1 MTRSATITRTTGE
14 TDITVEWRLDGAGTT
29 DVATGVPF
37 FDHML
42 DAFGRHSLS
51 DLTVRATGDLTV
63 DAHHT
68 VEDVGICMGRAL
80 AEALGDKAGI
90 ARFGDAVI
98 PMDEALVMAAVDVSG
113 RPHLAYDVS
122 LPIEVIGTF
131 DTTLAEEFLRALA
144 INAGITLHVRSL
156 SGVNAHHIVEAS
168 FKAVARALASAVALD
183 PRVKGVPSTKGSL

>member
-14 TDITVEWRLDGAGTT
+14 TDITVEWSLDGAGTT
-29 DVATGVPF
+29 DVATGAPF

-51 DLTVRATGDLTV
+51 DLTIRATGDLAV

-68 VEDVGICMGRAL
+68 VEDVGICMGRGL

-98 PMDEALVMAAVDVSG
+98 P
-113 RPHLAYDVS
+113 
-122 LPIEVIGTF
+122 
-131 DTTLAEEFLRALA
+131 
-144 INAGITLHVRSL
+144 
-156 SGVNAHHIVEAS
+156 
-168 FKAVARALASAVALD
+168 
-183 PRVKGVPSTKGSL
+183 